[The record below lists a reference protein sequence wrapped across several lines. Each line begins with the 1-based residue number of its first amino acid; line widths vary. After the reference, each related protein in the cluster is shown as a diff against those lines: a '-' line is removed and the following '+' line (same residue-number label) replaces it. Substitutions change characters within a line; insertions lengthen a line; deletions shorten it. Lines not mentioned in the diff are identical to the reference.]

1 MNMIELFSLTIVVLC
16 IVLTVL
22 LFKMHIQLQRQ
33 VIGPRTLADMIMTQ
47 CSEANLNETRMRSM
61 SDAISALERD
71 VQSQFGETTE
81 AFGAC
86 FELAKEQAIIQLK
99 FNALCERVG
108 HSSLKFEHLATDT
121 SIFNTKTN
129 NDETTNV

>member
-22 LFKMHIQLQRQ
+22 LFKMHIQLKRQ

-47 CSEANLNETRMRSM
+47 CSEMNLNEIRIRSM
-61 SDAISALERD
+61 SDAISTLERD
-71 VQSQFGETTE
+71 VQSQFEETTE
-81 AFGAC
+81 AFRGC
-86 FELAKEQAIIQLK
+86 LELAKEQALMQLK
-99 FNALCERVG
+99 FNALCEQVG
-108 HSSLKFEHLATDT
+108 HSSLKIEHLATDT

-129 NDETTNV
+129 NNETTNV